1 MQRYNLMIK
10 TRVIVLI
17 LMAIMVTACGRKGP
31 LHLPVQKPEKTQQ
44 TLDEPEKNNKSQ
56 KQESK

>member
-17 LMAIMVTACGRKGP
+17 LMTMMVAACGRKGP
-31 LHLPVQKPEKTQQ
+31 LHLPVQKPEKTKQ
-44 TLDEPEKNNKSQ
+44 TQTVPDNIEKKQ
-56 KQESK
+56 KQESR